1 MQRQTVT
8 TQFEPSLAQ
17 PYETYKSTN
26 LRIKADTGP
35 DAASDNTV
43 CSIDYDAL
51 DRSFTSQYDLMKL
64 PSGGFRYVSP
74 TNGGLHFD
82 VSYYHHELQKI
93 IFLGRF
99 TDERT
104 ASLAHAIAR
113 KNAAVRAIDN
123 AAQDYIQSM
132 LPSTSSTS
140 NPVVPDDAPVAV
152 SPRVADDP
160 SSSPIPPLHA
170 VNLFG

>member
-1 MQRQTVT
+1 MHHQTVT

-26 LRIKADTGP
+26 LRIKGDT
-35 DAASDNTV
+35 DAADDSTV

-51 DRSFTSQYDLMKL
+51 DRSFTAQYDLMKL
-64 PSGGFRYVSP
+64 PSGGFRYVSE
-74 TNGGLHFD
+74 TNRGMHFD

-93 IFLGRF
+93 VFLGRF

-113 KNAAVRAIDN
+113 KNATVRAIDK

-132 LPSTSSTS
+132 LPSTSLALNTII
-140 NPVVPDDAPVAV
+140 PDDVPASAT
-152 SPRVADDP
+152 DDP
-160 SSSPIPPLHA
+160 STSSPIPPLHA